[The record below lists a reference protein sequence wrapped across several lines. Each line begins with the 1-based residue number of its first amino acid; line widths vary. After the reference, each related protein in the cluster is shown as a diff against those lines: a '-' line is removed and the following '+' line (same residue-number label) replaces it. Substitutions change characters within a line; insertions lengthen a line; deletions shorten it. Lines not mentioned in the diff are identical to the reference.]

1 MKRGGASNG
10 MFWMTFF
17 KDKVSAVAA
26 FPPSPH
32 PPQVSFRVP
41 WLGYIGIRPWPRGQ
55 RPSLFI
61 ILSFAHRT
69 FRSVLVISSSNCF
82 AINLSTTKRSFDTA
96 FKLKVVKAAKDHSKH
111 YAAKLFNVN
120 RRRVQEWCAQKE
132 KLQSNTK

>member
-1 MKRGGASNG
+1 MKMKRGGASNG

-55 RPSLFI
+55 RPSLFYNSLI
-61 ILSFAHRT
+61 RSPHVL
-69 FRSVLVISSSNCF
+69 FRSCHFL
-82 AINLSTTKRSFDTA
+82 
-96 FKLKVVKAAKDHSKH
+96 FKLLCDQLLNNKTIIRYCFQIESGKSCKGSQQTLCCQA
-111 YAAKLFNVN
+111 F
-120 RRRVQEWCAQKE
+120 
-132 KLQSNTK
+132 